1 MHIQTK
7 IYKPSTGLNN
17 NCSTDKVLPYYIKVF
32 LLIVVQWLHFGCLG
46 CSHVK
51 LVTDIFFIHNDPFRR
66 KQKKKDMYISLH

>member
-32 LLIVVQWLHFGCLG
+32 FINCCTVVAFWLSWLQSCQAGYRY
-46 CSHVK
+46 
-51 LVTDIFFIHNDPFRR
+51 IFHS
-66 KQKKKDMYISLH
+66 Q